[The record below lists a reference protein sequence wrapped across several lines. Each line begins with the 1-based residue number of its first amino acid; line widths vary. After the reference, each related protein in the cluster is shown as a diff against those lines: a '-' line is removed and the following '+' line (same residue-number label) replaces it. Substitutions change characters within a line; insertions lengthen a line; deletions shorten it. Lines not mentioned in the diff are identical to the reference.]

1 MEILFIGV
9 ANTEEALVESQNK
22 YYNGKA
28 QVRPQQ
34 YFDMKLAMGL
44 SKRCNVTTMSLPPVA
59 SYPNSSC
66 LFYNR
71 KKEVISKELEINYI
85 SLLNLPIIK
94 TITIMIRVFL
104 YSFFFLVKKRKN
116 NPIIVCGYISFDT
129 SLPAIIVAKIL
140 RKKIFAIVPDVPL
153 FINTY
158 SKVKNPIKRLM
169 NKFSNKLT
177 CEIEN
182 RFNGYIFFTQAMNEL
197 INRNKQPY
205 FVMEGMLDEEEI
217 FQSDEIEINNIPKVI
232 MYAGTLHEKF
242 GIKKLVEAFIKADL
256 PECQL
261 WIYGDG
267 DYVEALSKIENKNI
281 KFKGSVSKSEILIL
295 ERKATLLINP
305 RPSSEEFTEYSFPS
319 KTLEYMASGT
329 PLLTTRLSGIPKE
342 YDNYLYYF
350 DGETINDMAD
360 KLKQIMGF
368 SVEELNNFGLNSKN
382 FVIKNKTSL
391 IQTKKI
397 FDFLNQN
404 K

>member
-59 SYPNSSC
+59 SYPTSSC

-329 PLLTTRLSGIPKE
+329 PLLTTSLSGIPKE